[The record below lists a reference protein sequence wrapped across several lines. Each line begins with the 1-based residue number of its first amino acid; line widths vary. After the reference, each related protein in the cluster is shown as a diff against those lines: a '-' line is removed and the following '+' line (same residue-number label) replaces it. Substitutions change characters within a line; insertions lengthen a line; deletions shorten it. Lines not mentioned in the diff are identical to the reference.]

1 MEAAEKIPKKLY
13 VYLDTTRGHHHRHGG
28 KDVRHRGAGDR
39 VRHACERR
47 VRRGADA
54 DGIEKSAAGP
64 RFFLAPRRTVFYNVA
79 IESNNGGW
87 HDVRKR

>member
-1 MEAAEKIPKKLY
+1 MSILTQ
-13 VYLDTTRGHHHRHGG
+13 DRGHHHRHGG

-39 VRHACERR
+39 VRHARERR

-54 DGIEKSAAGP
+54 AGIGKSAAGP
-64 RFFLAPRRTVFYNVA
+64 RFSLAPHRTIFYNVA

>member
-39 VRHACERR
+39 VRP
-47 VRRGADA
+47 G
-54 DGIEKSAAGP
+54 
-64 RFFLAPRRTVFYNVA
+64 
-79 IESNNGGW
+79 
-87 HDVRKR
+87 RKRGVWVYLLAVYDSIEEALSSEVR